1 MECKLFEV
9 NTVVCLFTTGSLT
22 LSRSFVEW
30 MYENTLMSHGDIIIF
45 ILQIEKQDPGG
56 ETMSP
61 MAKKDETVKTNRMQV
76 LL

>member
-1 MECKLFEV
+1 
-9 NTVVCLFTTGSLT
+9 
-22 LSRSFVEW
+22 